1 MKKALLFAIA
11 SLFSAVAPAL
21 AYPPPAANVNFVSE
35 RGVPFDL
42 VLDGRLVTRGGARQ
56 VHVDQLM
63 PGQHWAD
70 FTVPAGYG
78 RVVRFRSQ
86 LFLQPGL
93 ETSYVLIARPG
104 RPLGLQQVG
113 AVALYGPARGG
124 YSNGYGPSYGGTYNS
139 PQPYGQNGYGNAA
152 PGPAYPSSPNGSY
165 PSNNYPNTNPNGGYN
180 APNGNAPYGSG
191 NGGYGN
197 NPNGPAGGGYGNQP
211 SSPGNGG
218 YGNNPN
224 NGGYGGYGNQ
234 PNNNGGG
241 YPGTA
246 TSSYR
251 ALAPADMNALVQ
263 TMQQRITEVSKM
275 NAAKDGLNQ
284 RALRADDLNRLLRS
298 LSSEACRIDL
308 AKFAYSHV
316 SDPENFDRVYDAFET
331 EAGAQAVEQ
340 AVREGE
346 QR

>member
-113 AVALYGPARGG
+113 AVAMYGPGRGG
-124 YSNGYGPSYGGTYNS
+124 NGYGPGYGGAYNS
-139 PQPYGQNGYGNAA
+139 PQPYGQGGYGNAA
-152 PGPAYPSSPNGSY
+152 PAYPNSPND
-165 PSNNYPNTNPNGGYN
+165 NYPNNGYPNANPNGGYN
-180 APNGNAPYGSG
+180 TPGGNAPYGGG

-197 NPNGPAGGGYGNQP
+197 NPNGPANGGYGNQP
-211 SSPGNGG
+211 NNGG
-218 YGNNPN
+218 YGN
-224 NGGYGGYGNQ
+224 GGYGNQ
-234 PNNNGGG
+234 PNNNGGA
-241 YPGTA
+241 YPGTV

-251 ALAPADMNALVQ
+251 ALAPTDVNALVQ

-284 RALRADDLNRLLRS
+284 RALRADDLSRLLRG
-298 LSSEACRIDL
+298 LTSEACRIDL

-316 SDPENFDRVYDAFET
+316 SDPENFDRVYDVFET

-340 AVREGE
+340 AVREE
-346 QR
+346 QQR

>member
-11 SLFSAVAPAL
+11 SLFSTVAPAL

-56 VHVDQLM
+56 VHIDQLM

-70 FTVPAGYG
+70 FTLPAGYG

-104 RPLGLQQVG
+104 RPLGLRQVG
-113 AVALYGPARGG
+113 VVALGPARGG
-124 YSNGYGPSYGGTYNS
+124 YGNGYNNSPGYSVTYNS
-139 PQPYGQNGYGNAA
+139 PQPYGPGNYGTPP
-152 PGPAYPSSPNGSY
+152 PGPAYPSNG
-165 PSNNYPNTNPNGGYN
+165 YPNSDYNTSNG
-180 APNGNAPYGSG
+180 NGNAPYGSG
-191 NGGYGN
+191 NGNYGN
-197 NPNGPAGGGYGNQP
+197 NSNGPAGGSY
-211 SSPGNGG
+211 S
-218 YGNNPN
+218 
-224 NGGYGGYGNQ
+224 NQ
-234 PNNNGGG
+234 PNNSGYSNQPNGGA
-241 YPGTA
+241 YSSPA
-246 TSSYR
+246 SSYR

-263 TMQQRITEVSKM
+263 TMQQRITEVSKL
-275 NAAKDGLNQ
+275 NAAKDGLSQ

-331 EAGAQAVEQ
+331 EAGANAVEQ
-340 AVREGE
+340 AVREG
-346 QR
+346 R

>member
-1 MKKALLFAIA
+1 MKKALLFIIA

-21 AYPPPAANVNFVSE
+21 ASPPPAANVNFVSE

-86 LFLQPGL
+86 VWLQPGV
-93 ETSYVLIARPG
+93 ETSYELIARPG

-124 YSNGYGPSYGGTYNS
+124 YGGYYNSPGYGGQYKS
-139 PQPYGQNGYGNAA
+139 PQPYGQGGYGSPA
-152 PGPAYPSSPNGSY
+152 PGSAYPSGPNG
-165 PSNNYPNTNPNGGYN
+165 NYPNNGYPNYPNNGYPNANPNGGYN
-180 APNGNAPYGSG
+180 APNGNGPYGG
-191 NGGYGN
+191 NNGGYGN
-197 NPNGPAGGGYGNQP
+197 P
-211 SSPGNGG
+211 NGG
-218 YGNNPN
+218 YNNGA
-224 NGGYGGYGNQ
+224 NGGY
-234 PNNNGGG
+234 NNGPGG
-241 YPGTA
+241 AYPGTA

-251 ALAPADMNALVQ
+251 MMAPADVNALVQ
-263 TMQQRITEVSKM
+263 TMQQRITEVSKL

-284 RALRADDLNRLLRS
+284 RALRADDLNRLLRG
-298 LSSEACRIDL
+298 LNSEACRIDL

-316 SDPENFDRVYDAFET
+316 NDPENFDRVYDAFET

-340 AVREGE
+340 AVREGG
-346 QR
+346 Q